1 MCYGYSGYS
10 DRWWEDADE
19 RRRLEVDRRH
29 QESERLTRQAQ
40 EREFERQRREVL
52 RARQDA
58 QLRRLE
64 SEMLESI
71 DVEADVDEDAEQRA
85 KLRHR

>member
-1 MCYGYSGYS
+1 MCNGYSGYS
-10 DRWWEDADE
+10 DRWWEDAGE

-29 QESERLTRQAQ
+29 QESERLTRQAR
-40 EREFERQRREVL
+40 ERKFERQRREVL

-64 SEMLESI
+64 SEMLETI
-71 DVEADVDEDAEQRA
+71 DVEKDVGDADQRV
-85 KLRHR
+85 KTRHR

>member
-10 DRWWEDADE
+10 DRWLEDAEE

-40 EREFERQRREVL
+40 EREFERRRREVL

-64 SEMLESI
+64 SEMLEMI
-71 DVEADVDEDAEQRA
+71 DVEKDVGEDVDQRA
-85 KLRHR
+85 KTRQR

>member
-29 QESERLTRQAQ
+29 QESERLARQAR

-64 SEMLESI
+64 SEMLETI
-71 DVEADVDEDAEQRA
+71 DVEKDVGEDADQRV
-85 KLRHR
+85 KTRHR

>member
-10 DRWWEDADE
+10 DRWWEDAEE
-19 RRRLEVDRRH
+19 RRRLEVGRRH
-29 QESERLTRQAQ
+29 QESDRLTRQAQ
-40 EREFERQRREVL
+40 EREFERRRREAL

-64 SEMLESI
+64 SEMLEMV
-71 DVEADVDEDAEQRA
+71 DVEKDVGEDVDRRA
-85 KLRHR
+85 KTRHR

>member
-10 DRWWEDADE
+10 DRWLEDAEE

-40 EREFERQRREVL
+40 EGEFERRRREVL

-64 SEMLESI
+64 SEMLETI
-71 DVEADVDEDAEQRA
+71 DVEKDVGEDVYQRV
-85 KLRHR
+85 KTRHR